1 MKNAF
6 LAFVLIF
13 FTAIGLNAQ
22 TSQALNS
29 ANKGFTLED
38 LWVNYKYYPQV
49 IGGYNSMND
58 GERYTLLE
66 ENEVVSYFYKDGKQ
80 EKKIVS
86 MDDLKAAKAPD
97 GFSIDDYSFNTD
109 ETKLLLVTKTKKIY
123 RHSFSADYWIFD
135 LKTKTLTKLTEEG
148 GERLA
153 TFSPD
158 ATKVAYMKGNNLY
171 YKTLTDGK
179 IMQFTKDG
187 SENKIINGAPD
198 WVYEEEFSFHHGF
211 EWSPDSRRIAF
222 MKFDESDV
230 KQFQLTYF
238 GKLYPKEYEY
248 KYPKAGEANSKI
260 SVHVYDLI
268 ENKIVRAD
276 IGRNEDIYIPRIKW
290 ANSNVL
296 AVQRLNRLQNNFEIL
311 FLNPVDGNSVVK
323 YSETNKYYVEITDNL
338 YFVNFKKQS
347 GFILTSEKDGYNHIY
362 YHDMDGKLIKQVTT
376 GNWDVMKV
384 SGVDEV
390 NERVYFTSAQSSP
403 MNRDLCYVNL
413 KDCKI
418 TKLNSKDGTNEAE
431 FSKGFKFYVNTYTD
445 INTPPFITVND
456 SKGKVLYNLVDNK
469 EMISRMK
476 DAGYS
481 DASFFSFF
489 TEDKIGLNGWMIK
502 PADFDPKKKYPV
514 LMYVYGGPGSQTVLN
529 DWGWFNQI
537 WFQMIAQKG
546 YIIVS
551 VDGRGTG
558 ARGEEFKKLTYQ
570 QLGKYEAED
579 QINTAKYLKTLPFV
593 EADRIGI
600 FGWSFGGYMSTLAM
614 TVGADHFKAGI
625 AVAPVTNWRYYDNIY
640 TERFMRTPQE
650 NGDNYDKNSP
660 IFHTEKMKG
669 KYLLVHGM
677 TDDNVH
683 VQNSMDL
690 VTALVAS
697 NKQFEMQFYPNNNH
711 GIYSGRNTRFHL
723 YKLMTDF
730 IYENL

>member
-6 LAFVLIF
+6 LAFVLF
-13 FTAIGLNAQ
+13 VFASIGLNAQ
-22 TSQALNS
+22 ITPVVNS
-29 ANKGFTLED
+29 TNNGFTLED
-38 LWVNYKYYPQV
+38 LWVNYKYYPTV

-66 ENEVVSYFYKDGKQ
+66 ENEVVAYSYANGEMISKVLSKQ
-80 EKKIVS
+80 DLLTAKVA
-86 MDDLKAAKAPD
+86 DD
-97 GFSIDDYSFNTD
+97 FSIDDYSFNAD
-109 ETKLLLVTKTKKIY
+109 ETMLLLVTKTKKIY
-123 RHSFSADYWIFD
+123 RHSFSADYFIFD
-135 LKTKTLTKLTEEG
+135 LKNKSLTKLTDDG

-158 ATKVAYMKGNNLY
+158 GSKVAFMKGNNLY
-171 YKTLTDGK
+171 FRNLADGK

-198 WVYEEEFSFHHGF
+198 WVYEEEFSFNQAF

-222 MKFDESDV
+222 IKFDESDV

-238 GKLYPKEYEY
+238 GKLYPRQYEY
-248 KYPKAGEANSKI
+248 KYPKAGEANSKV
-260 SVHVYDLI
+260 SVHIYDLI
-268 ENKIVRAD
+268 DNKIVKVD
-276 IGRNEDIYIPRIKW
+276 IGRDEDIYVPRIKW
-290 ANSNVL
+290 ANPSVL
-296 AVQRLNRLQNNFEIL
+296 SVQRLNRLQNHFEIL
-311 FLNPVDGNSVVK
+311 FVNPVDGNSLVK
-323 YSETNKYYVEITDNL
+323 YDETNKYYVEVTDNL
-338 YFVNFKKQS
+338 SFVNLKKQS
-347 GFILTSEKDGYNHIY
+347 GFIITSEKDGYNHLY
-362 YHDMDGKLIKQVTT
+362 FHDMDGKLVKQLTT
-376 GNWDVMKV
+376 GSWDVIKV
-384 SGVDEV
+384 LGVDEL
-390 NERVYFTSAQSSP
+390 NGRVYFTSAESSP
-403 MNRDLCYVNL
+403 MNRDLCFVGI
-413 KDCKI
+413 KDGKI

-431 FSKGFKFYVNTYTD
+431 FSKGFKFYVNTYTN

-456 SKGKVLYNLVDNK
+456 GKGKVLYNLVDNK
-469 EMISRMK
+469 EMISRMNE
-476 DAGYS
+476 AGYS
-481 DASFFSFF
+481 DASFFTFY

-502 PADFDPKKKYPV
+502 PKDFDPKKKYPV

-546 YIIVS
+546 YIVVS

-558 ARGEEFKKLTYQ
+558 ARGEEFKKLTYL
-570 QLGKYEAED
+570 QLGKYEIAD
-579 QINTAKYLKTLPFV
+579 QINTAKYLKSLPFV
-593 EADRIGI
+593 DTERIGI

-660 IFHTEKMKG
+660 IFHTEKLKG

-697 NKQFEMQFYPNNNH
+697 NKQFDMQFYPNNNH